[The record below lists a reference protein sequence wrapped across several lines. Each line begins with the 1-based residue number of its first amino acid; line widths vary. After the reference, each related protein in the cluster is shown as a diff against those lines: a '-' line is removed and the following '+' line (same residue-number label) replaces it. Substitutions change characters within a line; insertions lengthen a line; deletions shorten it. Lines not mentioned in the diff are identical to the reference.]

1 MHGELF
7 RISDQHNREYGILE
21 IKDSRLRFR
30 YNLNSLKT
38 EEQSL
43 WLSFVPVDDGQWHT
57 AKVTRYGSMAA
68 LEIDGGEGRKYNE
81 TCKFEGHQW
90 MMVDKQE
97 GVYAGGKAEYTGH
110 RSFEVYAD
118 YQKGCLDDIRLEG
131 KHLPLP
137 TALNG
142 TQWGQAT
149 GWRNLSP
156 NCPSNKPCANVICP
170 PPFECVDLWNEYECA
185 CGEGM
190 MMSPDEK
197 LCVDKNECV
206 DNPCLNGGVC
216 SNRDPPYR
224 YYCECPPGYWGQN
237 CELY

>member
-1 MHGELF
+1 MF
-7 RISDQHNREYGILE
+7 YTFVFQ

-38 EEQSL
+38 EERVL
-43 WLSFVPVDDGQWHT
+43 WLSFVSVDDGQWHVV
-57 AKVTRYGSMAA
+57 KVSRHGSVAMME
-68 LEIDGGEGRKYNE
+68 LDGGEGRKYNE
-81 TCKFEGHQW
+81 TFRFEGHQW
-90 MMVDKQE
+90 MLVDKQE

-137 TALNG
+137 PALNG

-149 GWRNLSP
+149 MSRNLGQG
-156 NCPSNKPCANVICP
+156 CPSNQPCTNVICP

-185 CGEGM
+185 
-190 MMSPDEK
+190 
-197 LCVDKNECV
+197 
-206 DNPCLNGGVC
+206 
-216 SNRDPPYR
+216 
-224 YYCECPPGYWGQN
+224 
-237 CELY
+237 